1 MKDQNC
7 FWHKKYLLPRRSK
20 SYPLLSATSTSVNSW
35 LDRSGHWIGD
45 WWASVAFYSTYLPL
59 WFPNPP
65 WSLLTTAM
73 KKIQAVERQLRD
85 YVIHGNMSVI
95 SNFTLECQDIPHPWR
110 YKAALLL
117 FWHEQII
124 AHFRAHI
131 PRVVCERIC
140 VCACRYFP
148 AITQLS
154 MSFFWTL
161 VFAPIGICYLNS
173 SFVSF
178 FCYRVIHVSVVFV
191 FLFKTILIL

>member
-1 MKDQNC
+1 M
-7 FWHKKYLLPRRSK
+7 
-20 SYPLLSATSTSVNSW
+20 STSAKPACLALETSW
-35 LDRSGHWIGD
+35 K
-45 WWASVAFYSTYLPL
+45 
-59 WFPNPP
+59 PP
-65 WSLLTTAM
+65 WSQSATCQGLIRTLNWGLVSKCCLLQYLPTSVVPKPTLVSAHYCNE
-73 KKIQAVERQLRD
+73 KIQAVERQLRD

-110 YKAALLL
+110 YKIGLLL

-124 AHFRAHI
+124 ALFRAHI
-131 PRVVCERIC
+131 PHVVCKRIC

-148 AITQLS
+148 AITQLL